1 MDMVKTLTSRIH
13 SFPSLPAVVSKVL
26 DVIASENSTMGDL
39 TDVIKL
45 DPPFSTDI
53 LRLANSAFFGRLM
66 EVSTLKQAVSV
77 LGFNEIRNLVLS
89 KAVFNNFKNLTKS
102 SQFDIRKFWEH
113 SFLCGLAGQIIA
125 SDLKE
130 DSGECF
136 MAGLI
141 HDIGKLIIYL
151 ELPEEFL
158 KIVEAAG
165 NSPFNVFQEEEKMLG
180 VTHAH
185 LGMMLLKKWM
195 FPENLVSAVGFHH
208 HPQEKE
214 SSSVFPIIIHAADLL
229 VHYTEISDD
238 EGANF
243 DFLNNVFY
251 PELMSLFKAQ
261 GIDWNSEVLEK
272 YVEELK
278 IRKEAAEE
286 SINLL
291 LS

>member
-1 MDMVKTLTSRIH
+1 MDMVKTLTSRIY

-102 SQFDIRKFWEH
+102 SQFDIRIFWQH
-113 SFLCGLAGQIIA
+113 SFLCGLAGKIIA
-125 SDLKE
+125 SDLHE
-130 DSGECF
+130 DRGECF

-158 KIVEAAG
+158 KIV
-165 NSPFNVFQEEEKMLG
+165 L
-180 VTHAH
+180 
-185 LGMMLLKKWM
+185 
-195 FPENLVSAVGFHH
+195 
-208 HPQEKE
+208 
-214 SSSVFPIIIHAADLL
+214 
-229 VHYTEISDD
+229 
-238 EGANF
+238 
-243 DFLNNVFY
+243 
-251 PELMSLFKAQ
+251 
-261 GIDWNSEVLEK
+261 
-272 YVEELK
+272 
-278 IRKEAAEE
+278 IR
-286 SINLL
+286 
-291 LS
+291 